1 MIDPKKII
9 GLSRELRE
17 VKLER
22 LRMKILNNGW
32 QDESPTDFKLIKTLD
47 GNFVV
52 ANGGN
57 HRAYLSNELGIKEVK
72 ARVWVHIELNKLSEA
87 ELNLYELYKTEISG
101 FYKQFKIYKIR
112 GDEEKQFE
120 FLRKAGK
127 LEEKLKAFLLK
138 IYNES
143 L

>member
-1 MIDPKKII
+1 M
-9 GLSRELRE
+9 
-17 VKLER
+17 
-22 LRMKILNNGW
+22 
-32 QDESPTDFKLIKTLD
+32 
-47 GNFVV
+47 
-52 ANGGN
+52 
-57 HRAYLSNELGIKEVK
+57 K